1 MPWSRALSTGCLN
14 AVLSTTATA
23 MPSALL
29 EMAEL
34 VALTISAT
42 IESFDPVHWNVQPSS
57 AQASWAPYCV
67 GVKNGFVVTWLTNT
81 NRHLGVFGKLPGPPS
96 GAFALLL
103 FSFEQAA
110 SSADA
115 AAVALTR
122 PAPLSSLRRAAPL
135 RPSVSTASSTLGSMS
150 FM

>member
-1 MPWSRALSTGCLN
+1 MPALSALSTGCLN
-14 AVLSTTATA
+14 AFLSTTASA
-23 MPSALL
+23 MPSALP

-34 VALTISAT
+34 VALTISDT
-42 IESFDPVHWNVQPSS
+42 IESFDPVHWKEQPSS

-81 NRHLGVFGKLPGPPS
+81 NRQFGVSGKLPGPPS
-96 GAFALLL
+96 GALALLL
-103 FSFEQAA
+103 FSFEHAA

-115 AAVALTR
+115 AAVALAR
-122 PAPLSSLRRAAPL
+122 PTPLSSLRRATPL